1 MCACIY
7 FMLVSTHVQ
16 VGMWRTEINVG
27 PLFYCCLFLRQSLTQ
42 QGWSQAIYVAKV
54 GLEIQILLLPNT
66 DVIGRMLITFKYE
79 AGSLTASK
87 ADQVS

>member
-1 MCACIY
+1 
-7 FMLVSTHVQ
+7 MLVSTHVQ
-16 VGMWRTEINVG
+16 VGMWRTEVNVG
-27 PLFYCCLFLRQSLTQ
+27 TFILLLFVFLRQSLTQ

-66 DVIGRMLITFKYE
+66 EVIGRMLITFKFE

-87 ADQVS
+87 ANQFS